1 MGKSNFCHIGP
12 FHLFLR
18 SGALLICSLLTFLSF
33 TIPKHTVGNDI
44 LERER
49 ELASMPSDTARA
61 NLLIDLGE
69 YYCSRD
75 FERALLYLREAL
87 ELSASLDYRKGVAGS
102 FLWLG
107 RSYFY
112 KDDYL
117 LATQYL
123 EKARNLYEE
132 MDDAEGMVN
141 YYFAAGAIKNL
152 NGNFLNATDDF
163 QKVIDLSE
171 LSGNLKM
178 KCLGFISLGSLNIQ
192 RSAPKVAMN
201 HLRQALVISE
211 MLEDLSLKAVILAN
225 TGKAFELTG
234 MYDSAFHYLERSLE
248 VRIQEGEDRGI
259 ASVEFLI
266 GSMMIKA
273 GKPQNAI
280 ELLDSSRQ
288 RFVGLDDNTG
298 ICSTTRKMAEAYDQ
312 EGDRQNAIAE
322 AEKALEIAREINN
335 PSLASEAYGTLAKI
349 MASNGF
355 YNSAYQYQIKQNGLR
370 DSLTVVNNER
380 IMREMEVKFQTARK
394 DDEIKLLKSTNEIK
408 SKNNLLLTLSIVALS
423 LILTLALIL
432 FHFKSVG
439 MARHRK
445 LFEKEKVINE
455 QTAEIREKEQLL
467 MKEQLESKNRELAAK
482 ALEMLRLNETISNI
496 IEKLEEHNERSNS
509 DGKTSEN
516 LNAIISGLETQLK
529 DNTWVEFEKIFKNI
543 HSEFFHKLFAIC
555 ANLTP
560 AEIKVAAFLRLNL
573 NTKEIAAVTYKSE
586 AGVKSARY
594 RLRQKLGL
602 QSDDNLVPFLMQL

>member
-1 MGKSNFCHIGP
+1 MIWF
-12 FHLFLR
+12 
-18 SGALLICSLLTFLSF
+18 LLTFLAI
-33 TIPKHTVGNDI
+33 TIPWNSVGKDI
-44 LERER
+44 LEREK
-49 ELASMPSDTARA
+49 ELAAMPSDTARA

-75 FERALLYLREAL
+75 FERALLYLQEAL

-102 FLWLG
+102 FLWQG
-107 RSYFY
+107 RSYYY

-123 EKARNLYEE
+123 EKARGLYEE
-132 MDDAEGMVN
+132 MDDVEGMVN

-192 RSAPKVAMN
+192 RSAPKAAMN

-234 MYDSAFHYLERSLE
+234 MYDSAFHYLERSME
-248 VRIQEGEDRGI
+248 VRIEEGEERGI
-259 ASVEFLI
+259 ASTESII
-266 GSMMIKA
+266 GSLMIRA
-273 GKPQNAI
+273 GKPIDAI
-280 ELLDSSRQ
+280 AMLNSSRQ
-288 RFVGLDDNTG
+288 RFLGLSDYTG
-298 ICSTTRKMAEAYDQ
+298 IGINTRMIAEAHNMA
-312 EGDRQNAIAE
+312 GDRENAIAE
-322 AEKALEIAREINN
+322 AKQAISISGKIKN
-335 PSLASEAYGTLAKI
+335 PSLLCEAYGTMASI
-349 MASNGF
+349 MANSGFHEDAFQYLLKSNH
-355 YNSAYQYQIKQNGLR
+355 LR
-370 DSLTVVNNER
+370 DSLTTANNER
-380 IMREMEVKFQTARK
+380 IMREMEVKFQTVRK

-408 SKNNLLLTLSIVALS
+408 SKNNLLLTVSIVALS

-439 MARHRK
+439 MVRQRK

-467 MKEQLESKNRELAAK
+467 MKEQLESKNRELATK

-496 IEKLEEHNERSNS
+496 IEKLEEHNEKSSS
-509 DGKTSEN
+509 DNKTSEN
-516 LNAIISGLETQLK
+516 LNAIIYGLEAQLK

-543 HSEFFHKLFAIC
+543 HSEFFQKLFAIC
-555 ANLTP
+555 SNLTP

-594 RLRQKLGL
+594 RLRQKMGL